1 MQVCRCAGV
10 LVVFFVE
17 TKKKETRAMPAPH
30 SAKPACRWS
39 HSTSKVVGDLP
50 SPPWLWKKSSNDDA
64 TAFAAA
70 HPNAASTPAGVMA
83 DFGQTDFG
91 QLFDRLRPTVGLT
104 DFGQTDFGQFQCFSV
119 LAKFCETPPK
129 RPKDL
134 FLDLNPKPY
143 RPKP

>member
-1 MQVCRCAGV
+1 MQVCRCSGV
-10 LVVFFVE
+10 LVVFFFVE

-30 SAKPACRWS
+30 SARPACRWS

-50 SPPWLWKKSSNDDA
+50 SPSWLWKKSSNDDA

-83 DFGQTDFG
+83 DFGQTY
-91 QLFDRLRPTVGLT
+91 
-104 DFGQTDFGQFQCFSV
+104 FGQTDFGQFQCFSV

-134 FLDLNPKPY
+134 FLDLNPKPC